1 MAKLEPKSAE
11 AIAIVPIG
19 RGICADMILL
29 PHLAAKVLE
38 KFDHNTMQ
46 IGQSR
51 YYRRALFAGDLCG
64 GRWCE

>member
-1 MAKLEPKSAE
+1 
-11 AIAIVPIG
+11 
-19 RGICADMILL
+19 MILL

-51 YYRRALFAGDLCG
+51 YYRRALFAGDLCAG
-64 GRWCE
+64 VGVNNLADSSKNSFLNQLLQA